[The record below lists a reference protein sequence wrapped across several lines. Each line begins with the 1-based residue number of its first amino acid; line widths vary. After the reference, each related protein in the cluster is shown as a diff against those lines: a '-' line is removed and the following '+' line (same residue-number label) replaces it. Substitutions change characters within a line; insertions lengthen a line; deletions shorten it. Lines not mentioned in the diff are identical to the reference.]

1 MSSISG
7 AISQMIILILIA
19 CMGFVCARV
28 GYIDADTRGKLT
40 KILVNITLPCMI
52 VVSGNNLDA
61 SQVADLILLAF
72 LLAIVQFALLLLCGW
87 FCNVVLRTP
96 PDQRALY
103 LFMAICTNTAFI
115 GLPIISSMFGGETTL
130 FASIFVMVLAFF
142 MYSAGFAI
150 LAGKKTDASR
160 GTGRNGFLSKA
171 AGSIKDLPWK
181 SICNPSM
188 GSSLVAIAL
197 LLLGIKIPNVLA
209 SAMGTLGGI
218 TSPIAMMIVG
228 SIIAEADFGSIVK
241 EARLYPTIIIRQLVV
256 PIALLFALRGLG
268 INESLVVVFTIMFA
282 MPIGALAPSFAEQFG
297 HDSMLAAKGT
307 VLSTAAAFA
316 IIPLVVA
323 VMAMP

>member
-19 CMGFVCARV
+19 CMGFVCAKV
-28 GYIDADTRGKLT
+28 GYIDADTRGRLT
-40 KILVNITLPCMI
+40 KILVNVTLPCMI

-72 LLAIVQFALLLLCGW
+72 LLAIAQFALLLLCGW
-87 FCNVVLRTP
+87 LCNVLLRTP
-96 PDQRALY
+96 PDQRSLY

-150 LAGKKTDASR
+150 LAGKKA
-160 GTGRNGFLSKA
+160 GEGKEGRDNVILRI
-171 AGSIKDLPWK
+171 AGSITDLPWK

-188 GSSLVAIAL
+188 GSCLIAIAL
-197 LLLGIKIPNVLA
+197 LLLGIKIPHVLA

-228 SIIAEADFGSIVK
+228 SIIAEANFSSIVK
-241 EARLYPTIIIRQLVV
+241 EARLYPTIIFRQLIV
-256 PIALLFALRGLG
+256 PIALLFALRALG

-323 VMAMP
+323 VMALP

>member
-87 FCNVVLRTP
+87 LCNIVLRTP
-96 PDQRALY
+96 PNQRSLY

-150 LAGKKTDASR
+150 LAGKKTD
-160 GTGRNGFLSKA
+160 GREAGRDDFLSKA
-171 AGSIKDLPWK
+171 AGSIIDLPWK

-188 GSSLVAIAL
+188 GSCLVAIAL

-228 SIIAEADFGSIVK
+228 SIIAEANFGSIIK

-256 PIALLFALRGLG
+256 PIALLFALRALG